1 MFPRTQSQ
9 LRPTDGKERRCCTG
23 ADTTVSRHLEPAVN
37 IKAPR
42 FSFGLSRL
50 VRSTLVV
57 AGAVGALSACG
68 LRQPNQYQ
76 AQQALP
82 EAIRVPAGHTA
93 VLEAQGRG
101 DLLYECQAIK
111 RAPYEYAWLLQT
123 PGLKLQDSSGNTV
136 MYYPGAR
143 SRWEHS
149 DGSKVTAQ
157 ELVEVTG
164 DRQSLPLQRAMVK
177 PSDAS
182 GTLGNISYIQSR
194 RTVGGVVAAPA
205 CTAAGLG
212 MRKWVTYEADYVF
225 WRPAA

>member
-1 MFPRTQSQ
+1 M
-9 LRPTDGKERRCCTG
+9 
-23 ADTTVSRHLEPAVN
+23 N

-42 FSFGLSRL
+42 FSFRL
-50 VRSTLVV
+50 LQSALLVTGV
-57 AGAVGALSACG
+57 VGALSACG
-68 LRQPNQYQ
+68 LRQPNLYL

-82 EAIRVPAGHTA
+82 EAIRVPAGYTA

-101 DLLYECQAIK
+101 DLLYECQAVK
-111 RAPYEYAWLLQT
+111 RSPYEYAWLLQT
-123 PGLKLQDSSGNTV
+123 AGLKLQDSNGNTV
-136 MYYPGAR
+136 MYYPGVR

-157 ELVEVTG
+157 ELVEIPG
-164 DRQSLPLQRAMVK
+164 DRQNLPLQRAMVK
-177 PSDAS
+177 PSDTS

-212 MRKWVTYEADYVF
+212 MRKWVPYEADYVF
-225 WRPAA
+225 WRPTA

>member
-1 MFPRTQSQ
+1 M
-9 LRPTDGKERRCCTG
+9 
-23 ADTTVSRHLEPAVN
+23 N
-37 IKAPR
+37 IKALR
-42 FSFGLSRL
+42 FSLGLFGP
-50 VRSTLVV
+50 VRSALLV

-68 LRQPNQYQ
+68 LRQPNVYL

-101 DLLYECQAIK
+101 DLLYECQAVK

-123 PGLKLQDSSGNTV
+123 PGLKLQDSNGNTV
-136 MYYPGAR
+136 MYYPGVR

-157 ELVEVTG
+157 ELVEIPG
-164 DRQSLPLQRAMVK
+164 DRQNLPLQRAMVK
-177 PSDAS
+177 PSDTS
-182 GTLGNISYIQSR
+182 GALGNISYIQSR

-205 CTAAGLG
+205 CTAASLG
-212 MRKWVTYEADYVF
+212 MRKWVPYEADYVF
-225 WRPAA
+225 WRPVA

>member
-1 MFPRTQSQ
+1 
-9 LRPTDGKERRCCTG
+9 
-23 ADTTVSRHLEPAVN
+23 VN

-42 FSFGLSRL
+42 FSFRL
-50 VRSTLVV
+50 LQSALLVTGV
-57 AGAVGALSACG
+57 VGALSACG
-68 LRQPNQYQ
+68 LRQPNLYL

-101 DLLYECQAIK
+101 DLLYECQAVK
-111 RAPYEYAWLLQT
+111 RSPYEYAWLLQT
-123 PGLKLQDSSGNTV
+123 AGLKLQDSNGNTV
-136 MYYPGAR
+136 MYYPGVR

-157 ELVEVTG
+157 ELVEIPG
-164 DRQSLPLQRAMVK
+164 DRQNLPLQRAMVK
-177 PSDAS
+177 PSDTS

-194 RTVGGVVAAPA
+194 RTVGGVVATPA

-212 MRKWVTYEADYVF
+212 MRKWVPYEADYVF

>member
-1 MFPRTQSQ
+1 
-9 LRPTDGKERRCCTG
+9 
-23 ADTTVSRHLEPAVN
+23 VN

-42 FSFGLSRL
+42 FFFGLFGL
-50 VRSTLVV
+50 VRSTLLV

-68 LRQPNQYQ
+68 LRQPNLL

-82 EAIRVPAGHTA
+82 ESIRVPAGHTA
-93 VLEAQGRG
+93 VLEAQGSG

-111 RAPYEYAWLLQT
+111 RAPYEYAWRLQT
-123 PGLKLQDSSGNTV
+123 PGLKLQDSNGNTV
-136 MYYPGAR
+136 MYYPGTR

-157 ELVEVTG
+157 ELVELPG
-164 DRQSLPLQRAMVK
+164 DHQNLPLLRAMVK
-177 PSDAS
+177 PSDTS

>member
-1 MFPRTQSQ
+1 MFPRTLSPS
-9 LRPTDGKERRCCTG
+9 RPTDSRRPDCFTG
-23 ADTTVSRHLEPAVN
+23 ADTTASRYLEPAVN
-37 IKAPR
+37 IKAPH
-42 FSFGLSRL
+42 FSFGPL
-50 VRSTLVV
+50 RSALLV
-57 AGAVGALSACG
+57 AGAVGALGACG
-68 LRQPNQYQ
+68 LRQPTLQS
-76 AQQALP
+76 QQALP

-101 DLLYECQAIK
+101 ELLYECQAIK

-123 PGLKLQDSSGNTV
+123 AGLKLQDGSGNTV
-136 MYYPGAR
+136 MYYPSTR

-157 ELVEVTG
+157 ELVEVPG
-164 DRQSLPLQRAMVK
+164 NRQNLPLQRAMIA

-194 RTVGGVVAAPA
+194 RTVGGVVTAPA

-212 MRKWVTYEADYVF
+212 MRKWVPYEADYVF
-225 WRPAA
+225 WRPVA